1 MIPLF
6 PLSFPG
12 QWERGGGVWH
22 VMDGLFWE
30 ESSPFVVVV
39 VSAAYS
45 LIRQPTVG
53 EGPHGIIAPRIDD
66 GTLTHNKQD
75 GDIGGEMS

>member
-1 MIPLF
+1 
-6 PLSFPG
+6 
-12 QWERGGGVWH
+12 
-22 VMDGLFWE
+22 MDGLFWE

>member
-1 MIPLF
+1 M
-6 PLSFPG
+6 G
-12 QWERGGGVWH
+12 ARGGGLAC
-22 VMDGLFWE
+22 DGWIILGGKL
-30 ESSPFVVVV
+30 SFVVVV

-66 GTLTHNKQD
+66 GTLTHKKQD